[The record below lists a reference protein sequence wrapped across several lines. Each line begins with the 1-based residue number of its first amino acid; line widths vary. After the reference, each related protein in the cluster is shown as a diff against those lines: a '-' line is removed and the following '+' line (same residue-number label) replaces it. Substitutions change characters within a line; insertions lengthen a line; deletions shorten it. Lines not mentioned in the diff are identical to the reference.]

1 MKKRV
6 LALLLAM
13 AMVLSLAACNKS
25 GTDSKPDTASNSE
38 GQSSQGSASNTGVT
52 DEKITLS
59 FWSYEDE
66 TTANLMAEKFME
78 HYPNITVETYII
90 QDMST
95 DLSAAA
101 ASGTFPDVFEGTDS
115 DTALAN
121 QYWLDIS
128 QYFDADPENNN
139 LMPTVKE

>member
-25 GTDSKPDTASNSE
+25 GTDSKPDTASNSD
-38 GQSSQGSASNTGVT
+38 GQSSSQGGASNTGVT

-78 HYPNITVETYII
+78 LYPNITVETYII
-90 QDMST
+90 
-95 DLSAAA
+95 
-101 ASGTFPDVFEGTDS
+101 
-115 DTALAN
+115 
-121 QYWLDIS
+121 
-128 QYFDADPENNN
+128 
-139 LMPTVKE
+139 